1 MAAKG
6 TKGASRRSADGP
18 VGFNQVRTGLGYHA
32 QELEANLRKYGSEI
46 PLRMRIKYHKTLVA
60 MSVAY
65 GLVKK
70 IECAGP
76 FMSFE
81 LRLLKGEVKP
91 EKIKPL
97 RRRR

>member
-1 MAAKG
+1 MATKG
-6 TKGASRRSADGP
+6 TKGVARRSADGP
-18 VGFNQVRTGLGYHA
+18 VGFNECRFGLGYHA
-32 QELEANLRKYGSEI
+32 QELEANLKKHGSEI
-46 PLRMRIKYHKTLVA
+46 PLRMRLKYTKTLGLMTA
-60 MSVAY
+60 AY

-81 LRLLKGEVKP
+81 LRLLKGEVKG